1 MILIPDLT
9 RQRHAHDAYLWA
21 CELELRA
28 YKPGNVSL
36 HSAGHDMTVEDF
48 RRSAAVSA
56 PFLSHPEAGLGE
68 AIFQAIEATHQAVGC
83 NTNLGIVLLCA
94 PLIQAFL
101 SPDRAPTLRETL
113 RKMLQKTT
121 VMDADW
127 VYRAIRQAQPA
138 GLGEVSEADVR
149 NTPHVTLLDAMRLA
163 AARDS
168 VARQYS
174 DSFSEVFDI
183 ALPLYHEKLS
193 LWDDEAWATLAVF
206 LGLLIRYP
214 DSHVERKFGA
224 ACAHQVSQRMLAT
237 EQRLSACSSPHKIL
251 EDLREADREFK
262 SRGINPGT
270 TADLTVATILA
281 AKLESLY

>member
-1 MILIPDLT
+1 MNHLADLA
-9 RQRHAHDAYLWA
+9 RQRHAHDAYVWA

-28 YKPGNVSL
+28 FKPGNVSL
-36 HSAGHDMTVEDF
+36 HSTGHDMTVEDF

-56 PFLSHPEAGLGE
+56 PFLSHPGAGLGE
-68 AIFQAIEATHQAVGC
+68 TIFRGIEATYRAVGC

-94 PLIQAFL
+94 PLMRAFL
-101 SPDRAPTLRETL
+101 SPDREPTLRETL
-113 RKMLQKTT
+113 RKILQTTT
-121 VMDADW
+121 VIDADW
-127 VYRAIRQAQPA
+127 VYRAIRLARPA
-138 GLGEVSEADVR
+138 GLGEASEADVG
-149 NTPHVTLLDAMRLA
+149 NTPRVTLLDAMRLA
-163 AARDS
+163 TARDS
-168 VARQYS
+168 IARQYS

-193 LWDDEAWATLAVF
+193 LWDDEEWAALAVF

-224 ACAHQVSQRMLAT
+224 ACARQVSQRMVAT
-237 EQRLSACSSPHKIL
+237 EQRLSVCASPHEIL
-251 EDLREADREFK
+251 EPLREADREFK

-270 TADLTVATILA
+270 TADLTVATILV

>member
-1 MILIPDLT
+1 VNLIADLT
-9 RQRHAHDAYLWA
+9 RQRHAHDAYLCA

-48 RRSAAVSA
+48 RRSATVSA
-56 PFLSHPEAGLGE
+56 PYLSHPESGLGE
-68 AIFQAIEATHQAVGC
+68 TIFRAIEATHRAVGC

-94 PLIQAFL
+94 PLMQAFL
-101 SPDRAPTLRETL
+101 SPDREPTLHETL
-113 RKMLQKTT
+113 RKILQKTT
-121 VMDADW
+121 VIDADW
-127 VYRAIRQAQPA
+127 VYRAIRLAQPA
-138 GLGEVSEADVR
+138 GLGKATEEDVR
-149 NTPHVTLLDAMRLA
+149 GIPQVTLLNAMRLA

-174 DSFSEVFDI
+174 DSFGDVFDI
-183 ALPLYHEKLS
+183 AVPLYHDKLS
-193 LWDDEAWATLAVF
+193 LWDDEEWAALAVF

-224 ACAHQVSQRMLAT
+224 ACARQVTQRMVET
-237 EQRLSACSSPHKIL
+237 EALLSACTSPQNIL
-251 EDLREADREFK
+251 GHLREADREFK

-281 AKLESLY
+281 AKLASLY